1 MIALENGLSPVLHQ
15 AITRATA
22 GLLQSGP
29 QETTLMNKNIKK
41 KKKIPSA
48 KVYQVSRVM
57 RWTFFTVWSTQ

>member
-41 KKKIPSA
+41 KKIPSA
-48 KVYQVSRVM
+48 KVYQVSCVM